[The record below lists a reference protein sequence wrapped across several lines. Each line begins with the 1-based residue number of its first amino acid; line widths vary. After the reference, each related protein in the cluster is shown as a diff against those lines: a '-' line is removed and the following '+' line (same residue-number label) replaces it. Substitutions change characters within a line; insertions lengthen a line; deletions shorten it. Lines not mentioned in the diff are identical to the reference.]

1 MNYSIFTGQLK
12 KIEGNI
18 PLLSAKVCKTLSI
31 MERVLNNYDSIDI
44 KEWRIVNGEIYVTF
58 ISPIDLDHISQSEKP
73 RVDAIK
79 ALFPNAK
86 MIKRSIEINFNEL
99 I

>member
-1 MNYSIFTGQLK
+1 MNYSIFTGQVK

-18 PLLSAKVCKTLSI
+18 PLLSAKVSKTLSI
-31 MERVLNNYDSIDI
+31 MERILNNYDSIDI
-44 KEWRIVNGEIYVTF
+44 KEWKVINGEIYVIF
-58 ISPIDLDHISQSEKP
+58 VSPIDLDNISPLEKP
-73 RVDAIK
+73 KVDAIK

-86 MIKRSIEINFNEL
+86 MCKRSIEISFNEL